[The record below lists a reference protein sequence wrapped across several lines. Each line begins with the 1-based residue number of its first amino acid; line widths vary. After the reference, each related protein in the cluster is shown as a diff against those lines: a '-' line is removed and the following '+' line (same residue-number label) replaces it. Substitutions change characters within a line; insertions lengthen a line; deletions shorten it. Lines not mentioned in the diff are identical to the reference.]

1 MTYPFGLE
9 PPRGGAQAVT
19 IEMGLLL
26 AEAEKLEKAAD
37 ALEKAGDPR
46 LAKEVRAQ
54 AEALM
59 EQVETMAVA
68 EGDPPPELGITGGA
82 LARASADV
90 VPAVVPD
97 VVPQV
102 QSGYVP
108 PADLQ
113 QPTKLESIL
122 DAFAGLQV
130 PETPEFL
137 APPSAPT
144 PRAGTGT
151 VNPQLLQQLM
161 GLLSAGQQPV
171 QPPQT
176 LGQIIGRGRR

>member
-1 MTYPFGLE
+1 MPPFDVKAVV
-9 PPRGGAQAVT
+9 PSGGAHGVT
-19 IEMGLLL
+19 LKIGLLL
-26 AEAEKLEKAAD
+26 DEAEELEKAAV
-37 ALEKAGDPR
+37 ALEHANDFER
-46 LAKEVRAQ
+46 ANEVK
-54 AEALM
+54 AEANAKM
-59 EQVETMAVA
+59 EQATTMAEA
-68 EGDPPPELGITGGA
+68 EGSPPPAQGVGRLEGA
-82 LARASADV
+82 GPAV
-90 VPAVVPD
+90 VPAVAAPE
-97 VVPQV
+97 PSRL

-108 PADLQ
+108 PPDLQ
-113 QPTKLESIL
+113 QPTKLEAIL

>member
-1 MTYPFGLE
+1 MDLDDEEDF
-9 PPRGGAQAVT
+9 AQAEEVR
-19 IEMGLLL
+19 
-26 AEAEKLEKAAD
+26 AEAEALKKQAATM
-37 ALEKAGDPR
+37 
-46 LAKEVRAQ
+46 
-54 AEALM
+54 AEAG
-59 EQVETMAVA
+59 
-68 EGDPPPELGITGGA
+68 GDRPPAQGVGSLIGA
-82 LARASADV
+82 A
-90 VPAVVPD
+90 PAVVPAMAIPS
-97 VVPQV
+97 VPSMGNRVAAPAPSRLQP
-102 QSGYVP
+102 GFVP
-108 PADLQ
+108 TVDLQ
-113 QPTKLESIL
+113 QPTKLDSIL